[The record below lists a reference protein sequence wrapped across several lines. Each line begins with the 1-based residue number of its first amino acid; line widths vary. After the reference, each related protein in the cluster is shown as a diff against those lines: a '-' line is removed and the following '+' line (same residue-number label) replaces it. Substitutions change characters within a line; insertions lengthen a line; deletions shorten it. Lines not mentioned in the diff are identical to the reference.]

1 MFNFTSLQGISLQL
15 LKKYVKYKTYNKN
28 MNLTSSTKIHQKNIE
43 ILFNALLN
51 VSNYETLMPDNISK
65 FEVLTEELFAF
76 QLSGMP
82 EIKLKLKENNP
93 FSKIVLGAASDKLP
107 FELVTHLNAIDENNC
122 EVHMTFEGD
131 FNPMMAMM
139 IKGPINKL
147 METLVENM
155 GKL

>member
-1 MFNFTSLQGISLQL
+1 
-15 LKKYVKYKTYNKN
+15 
-28 MNLTSSTKIHQKNIE
+28 MNLTSSSKKHNISVE
-43 ILFNALLN
+43 ELFNALLN
-51 VSNYETLMPDNISK
+51 VNNYEKLMPPNISK

-82 EIKLKLKENNP
+82 EIKLKLKENTP
-93 FSKIVLGAASDKLP
+93 HSKIVLGAASDKLP
-107 FELVTHLNAIDENNC
+107 FQLTTHLKAIDHETC
-122 EVHMTFEGD
+122 EANMTFDGD

-139 IKGPINKL
+139 IKGPITKL